1 MRMSRSSAEVPK
13 EHTGICKAVDKN
25 VVDVK
30 VGVQGVDGHGHN
42 ELLPCSSFGSI
53 EQELASVGVYIS
65 RIAAR

>member
-1 MRMSRSSAEVPK
+1 MRMSRSSTEVHK
-13 EHTGICKAVDKN
+13 EHTGICEAVDNN

-53 EQELASVGVYIS
+53 EQELALVGPPLTSI
-65 RIAAR
+65 